1 MAKLQRHVFVCVNER
16 PEGDPKGCCSDKGSK
31 DVRERFKEGLARR
44 GLKGIVR
51 ANAAGCLDT
60 CALGVS
66 VVVYPEAVWYRNVTT
81 ADVEEIIEKHVVG
94 GEVVER
100 LLMYPAGTARLP
112 RLSLPSPGRLGR

>member
-1 MAKLQRHVFVCVNER
+1 MPKLKRHIFVCINER
-16 PEGDPKGCCSDKGSK
+16 PEGHPKGCCADKGGRE
-31 DVRERFKEGLARR
+31 VRERFKEGVARR

-60 CALGVS
+60 CALGVT

-81 ADVEEIIEKHVVG
+81 GDVEEIIEKHVVG

-100 LLMYPAGTARLP
+100 LLMYPADATRLYPLSHPAREE
-112 RLSLPSPGRLGR
+112 G